1 MYQGK
6 TSRRYGIVM
15 YLTKKDL
22 LLNHVYTIIKFMGF
36 TKYVHTIT
44 EKDVRK
50 EKTSWDLLM

>member
-1 MYQGK
+1 
-6 TSRRYGIVM
+6 M